1 MKRGQLDQPFIII
14 FALVV
19 ASVILILGYY
29 SISGLIKTAG
39 SVETAKFY
47 GDLKKNVE
55 IYYNYAPGTNAL
67 IKLSVP
73 DDINGVCFVELNTVD
88 ESDIKYKGVAEDVG
102 AFKKTADYN
111 VFFSIKEN
119 IKPVS
124 PLRIEKLKPKENPIC
139 KDTIGRLEI
148 VLTNKGSYVE
158 VS

>member
-1 MKRGQLDQPFIII
+1 MKRGQLDQPFVII

-29 SISGLIKTAG
+29 SISGLIKTAD

-47 GDLKKNVE
+47 NDLKKNVE
-55 IYYNYAPGTNAL
+55 TYYNYASGTNAQ
-67 IKLSVP
+67 IKLNVP
-73 DDINGVCFVELNTVD
+73 EGINGVCFVELNSVD

-119 IKPVS
+119 IKPIS
-124 PLRIEKLKPKENPIC
+124 PLRIERLKPKENPLC
-139 KDTIGRLEI
+139 KDTIGRLDI